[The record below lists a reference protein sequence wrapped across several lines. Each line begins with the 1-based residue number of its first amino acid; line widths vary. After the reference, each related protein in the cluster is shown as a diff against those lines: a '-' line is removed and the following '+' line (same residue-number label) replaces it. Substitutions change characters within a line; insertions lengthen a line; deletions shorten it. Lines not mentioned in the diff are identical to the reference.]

1 MQLMRCDRLID
12 AIVYK
17 LYGLTEEEI
26 ATVEGKNT
34 TDANL
39 INQP

>member
-1 MQLMRCDRLID
+1 MRCDRLID